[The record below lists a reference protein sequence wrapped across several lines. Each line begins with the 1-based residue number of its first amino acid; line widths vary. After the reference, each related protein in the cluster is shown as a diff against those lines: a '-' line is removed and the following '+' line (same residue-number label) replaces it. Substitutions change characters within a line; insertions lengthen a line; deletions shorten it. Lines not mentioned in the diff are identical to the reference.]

1 MERFPE
7 ADAGTRTPDPLLTI
21 ESTEVALWSAQS
33 RLPSRLA
40 PNQPCRGGA
49 ADATRSGR
57 IPTVSAPNRGL
68 GPRPPT
74 DLAQVRT
81 PCRPAVSVLAPEYT
95 AQPAPAIVV
104 ATIALKPSRAWLPPS
119 DHCRGASGP
128 AGRTSKSE
136 LPRALRASSRAG
148 FDRDSRARRSR
159 VRARTAWRDTTGS
172 VARAPSTALRAA
184 ALASMS
190 GMGFM
195 GPNVAHGAINCNHG
209 FVIAIS

>member
-104 ATIALKPSRAWLPPS
+104 ATIALKPSRAWLPRPITAGARPDPPAARRNRNCPERS
-119 DHCRGASGP
+119 GRARG
-128 AGRTSKSE
+128 
-136 LPRALRASSRAG
+136 RAS
-148 FDRDSRARRSR
+148 
-159 VRARTAWRDTTGS
+159 TA
-172 VARAPSTALRAA
+172 TAER
-184 ALASMS
+184 
-190 GMGFM
+190 GGR
-195 GPNVAHGAINCNHG
+195 GCGHGQPGAIRLGRSPGRPAPRCG
-209 FVIAIS
+209 PRPWPL